1 MSAIIID
8 AKLRFAKRHET
19 AKTIREATKE
29 EAARQAAIAKA
40 EADGWT
46 LERLRRNFGPSLN
59 QLPFVETTN
68 DGSVTKMAR
77 NYWIDR
83 GKESYQEGRNRAD
96 QTIAAI
102 YADYGGG
109 GHKLQRIFEGIVSD
123 TIARRAR
130 GGRGS
135 RRMSA
140 TADGFLDGLSRFICA
155 SIAMHQATRDKP
167 DGPRSA

>member
-1 MSAIIID
+1 MSATIID
-8 AKLRFAKRHET
+8 AKLRFTKQREN
-19 AKTIREATKE
+19 AKTIRDATEK
-29 EAARQAAIAKA
+29 EAARQVAIAKA
-40 EADGWT
+40 EAEGWT

-59 QLPFVETTN
+59 ELPFVELAN

-77 NYWIDR
+77 NYWIDM
-83 GKESYQEGRNRAD
+83 GKESYQEGRDRAD
-96 QTIAAI
+96 LTIAAI

-109 GHKLQRIFEGIVSD
+109 GYKLQRIFEGIIRN